1 RRPDRAGRV
10 ARGRWV
16 GLWPGRIGGGGT
28 GGASSPALPPRD
40 DFRGGD
46 SLPDLFL
53 LSFAESVAGFL
64 ASPFLAGP
72 AGRSAAGS
80 GSTSGGA
87 TAAEP
92 GRGQEKSSARPEA
105 AGKGSPRVNA
115 RTAVGSERACVARPP
130 PTRSPPSAAPAV
142 NGKTGPTSGR
152 VPVVAALGVVSG
164 AGRATGAI
172 RPDIARRSSRST

>member
-72 AGRSAAGS
+72 AGLSAAGS
-80 GSTSGGA
+80 GSTSGVA

-105 AGKGSPRVNA
+105 AGQGSPRGYT
-115 RTAVGSERACVARPP
+115 RTAGGSQRACVGRPTP
-130 PTRSPPSAAPAV
+130 NGSPTAACPA
-142 NGKTGPTSGR
+142 
-152 VPVVAALGVVSG
+152 G
-164 AGRATGAI
+164 AGTNG
-172 RPDIARRSSRST
+172 